1 MSERNAAPFTFSLL
15 LRWFVDREIELFR
28 LKLDSLTVPEKLN
41 FLKANNLNYT
51 SQNYHEIQSEI
62 RGSDD
67 YVDDQPSEAENVQFF
82 KVKFTDVL
90 NLISTRSCI
99 LKNGHAYVTDLSSI
113 IETIH
118 RTFMEKGLSSTY
130 RMMNVIKQD
139 VRITDL
145 LKTIHNSR
153 PGHGW
158 ESNDENFNFIES
170 VDYLSTKYFPLC
182 ARMCHES
189 LREKHHLKYF
199 GRNQYQLF
207 LKGIGVSLEDSLQ

>member
-1 MSERNAAPFTFSLL
+1 MRLL
-15 LRWFVDREIELFR
+15 PIRIFHLRWFVDREIELFR
-28 LKLDSLTVPEKLN
+28 LKFDSLTLQEKLN
-41 FLKANNLNYT
+41 FLKANKLDYT
-51 SQNYHEIQSEI
+51 PQTYQEIQSEI
-62 RGSDD
+62 FGSDD
-67 YVDDQPSEAENVQFF
+67 YNDDQSNETENVQFF
-82 KVKFTDVL
+82 KVKFTKVP
-90 NLISTRSCI
+90 NLISTRNCI
-99 LKNGHAYVTDLSSI
+99 LKNGHAYITDLSAI

-118 RTFMEKGLSSTY
+118 RTFIEKGLLSTH

-145 LKTIHNSR
+145 LKSIHNSR

-207 LKGIGVSLEDSLQ
+207 LKGMGVSLEDSLR